1 MLYDTLKKGS
11 TLKTALGMFEL
22 CEIVMEEIRKKKYS
36 IRIQNQINVHILL
49 TILIIRRF
57 VIKTYGNLFLII
69 NFIKSLILK
78 CKTVC

>member
-1 MLYDTLKKGS
+1 
-11 TLKTALGMFEL
+11 MFEL